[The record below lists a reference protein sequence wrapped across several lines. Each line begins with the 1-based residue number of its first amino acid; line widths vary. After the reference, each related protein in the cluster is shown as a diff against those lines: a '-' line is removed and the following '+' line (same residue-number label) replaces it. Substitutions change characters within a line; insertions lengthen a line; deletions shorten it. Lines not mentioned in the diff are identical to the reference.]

1 MIRRDFIKRKISLI
15 QDDLS
20 HLTKFSDL
28 SFDEIAK
35 DAIKQAAVERFLERI
50 INRAV
55 DINQYLISEL
65 AQKDTS
71 PPKDYKET
79 YTALVGFGVY
89 SKEFA
94 MEISKSVGTRNKLVH
109 EYNNID
115 HNMVYQS
122 IGDCLRDYHQYC
134 DFILQFLEKQSE

>member
-1 MIRRDFIKRKISLI
+1 MIRKDFVKRKISLI

-20 HLTKFSDL
+20 HLTNFNDL

-35 DAIKQAAVERFLERI
+35 DAIRQAAVERFLERI

-65 AQKDTS
+65 ATKDTS

-79 YTALVGFGVY
+79 FTVLAGLGIY

-94 MEISKSVGTRNKLVH
+94 AEISKSVGTRNKLVH

-115 HNMVYQS
+115 RNMIYQS
-122 IGDCLRDYHQYC
+122 VGDCLRDYHQYC
-134 DFILQFLEKQSE
+134 DFILEFLRKQ